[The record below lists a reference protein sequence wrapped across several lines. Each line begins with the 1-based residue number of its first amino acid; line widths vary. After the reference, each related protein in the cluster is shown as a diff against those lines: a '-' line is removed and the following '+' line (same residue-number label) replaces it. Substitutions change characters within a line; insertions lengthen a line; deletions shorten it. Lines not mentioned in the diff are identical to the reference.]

1 MCQKDN
7 LLATEEQKTGKVTNM
22 SSTLRENSS
31 PGGGLR
37 LASKP
42 NLFSFNEN
50 QTVKQIN
57 EQKLKTYKF

>member
-22 SSTLRENSS
+22 SSTLREN
-31 PGGGLR
+31 PRGGLR